1 MTLSALIRKR
11 EFATATSATTATQ
24 ERTLGRTVAR
34 VATVAVANR
43 IFPEEE
49 SAIRAWLT
57 HINETDLAIID
68 DVITKCQIGG
78 EARSYCLEQARQV
91 PPAPEP
97 DYTATCKACR
107 HFQRTSHP
115 HFGHCSQGEPE
126 PIVGLYDT
134 DWRWCVKYERL
145 SILVP

>member
-11 EFATATSATTATQ
+11 EIATATLATPATH
-24 ERTLGRTVAR
+24 EGIEGRTVAK

-49 SAIRAWLT
+49 SAIRAWLA
-57 HINETDLAIID
+57 HINEIDLAIID
-68 DVITKCQIGG
+68 DVMTKFRNDGK
-78 EARSYCLEQARQV
+78 ARAYCLEQARQV

-97 DYTATCKACR
+97 DYTARCLDCR

-126 PIVGLYDT
+126 AIVGLYDT
-134 DWRWCVKYERL
+134 HSRWCLKYEVL
-145 SILVP
+145 

>member
-11 EFATATSATTATQ
+11 ELATVTVATTATQ
-24 ERTLGRTVAR
+24 DRTQGRTVAK
-34 VATVAVANR
+34 VASVAVASQ

-49 SAIRAWLT
+49 SAIRAWLA
-57 HINETDLAIID
+57 HINETDPSIIA
-68 DVITKCQIGG
+68 DVITKCGIYA
-78 EARSYCLEQARQV
+78 ETRAWCLELARQI

-97 DYTATCKACR
+97 DYTAICKACR

-126 PIVGLYDT
+126 AIVGLYDT
-134 DWRWCVKYERL
+134 DSRWCLKYEVL
-145 SILVP
+145 W

>member
-11 EFATATSATTATQ
+11 SFATATAATSATQDRKPA
-24 ERTLGRTVAR
+24 RTVAK
-34 VATVAVANR
+34 VASVAVANQ

-49 SAIRAWLT
+49 SAVRAWLA

-68 DVITKCQIGG
+68 DLMAKCRVNA
-78 EARSYCLEQARQV
+78 EARAYCLEQARQV

-97 DYTATCKACR
+97 DCTATCGACR

-126 PIVGLYDT
+126 PIAGLYDT
-134 DWRWCVKYERL
+134 DWRWCAKYEGL
-145 SILVP
+145 

>member
-11 EFATATSATTATQ
+11 EIATATLATPATH
-24 ERTLGRTVAR
+24 EGIEGRTVAK

-49 SAIRAWLT
+49 SAIRAWLA
-57 HINETDLAIID
+57 HINEIDLAIID
-68 DVITKCQIGG
+68 DVMTKFRNDGK
-78 EARSYCLEQARQV
+78 ARAYCLEQARQV

-97 DYTATCKACR
+97 YYTAICKACG
-107 HFQRTSHP
+107 HFHRANHP
-115 HFGHCSQGEPE
+115 HVEHCANGEPE

-134 DWRWCVKYERL
+134 EQRWCMAFKVL
-145 SILVP
+145 

>member
-11 EFATATSATTATQ
+11 ELATVTVATTATH
-24 ERTLGRTVAR
+24 EGIEGRTVAKVAK

-49 SAIRAWLT
+49 SAIRAWLA
-57 HINETDLAIID
+57 HINETDPSIIA
-68 DVITKCQIGG
+68 DVITKCGIYA
-78 EARSYCLEQARQV
+78 ETRAWCLELARQV

-97 DYTATCKACR
+97 DYTARCIDCR

-126 PIVGLYDT
+126 AIVGLYDT
-134 DWRWCVKYERL
+134 DSRWCLKYEVL
-145 SILVP
+145 